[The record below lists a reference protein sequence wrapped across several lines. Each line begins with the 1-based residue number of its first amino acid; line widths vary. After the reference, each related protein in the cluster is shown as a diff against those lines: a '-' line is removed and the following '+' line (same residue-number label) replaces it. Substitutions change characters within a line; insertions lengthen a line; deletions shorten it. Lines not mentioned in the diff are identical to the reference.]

1 MKVFTQVRKY
11 GAKIVAG
18 GATLGALSMAHAT
31 GPVDTLFAAIDL
43 TTIAA
48 SVLGLGLL
56 VVGITMAFKGI
67 DLSKRGVRKV

>member
-1 MKVFTQVRKY
+1 
-11 GAKIVAG
+11 
-18 GATLGALSMAHAT
+18 MAHAT